1 MHLSLHTYCAKI
13 MTSRL
18 KIMQVEQDPSSNVI
32 QSHLLF
38 DPVMIA
44 DDVAYVCIII
54 DLGSTFTSSF
64 ILNVNNS
71 MS

>member
-1 MHLSLHTYCAKI
+1 MHLSLHTSYAKI

-44 DDVAYVCIII
+44 DDAAYVCIVI
-54 DLGSTFTSSF
+54 DQGFTFTSSL

-71 MS
+71 TS